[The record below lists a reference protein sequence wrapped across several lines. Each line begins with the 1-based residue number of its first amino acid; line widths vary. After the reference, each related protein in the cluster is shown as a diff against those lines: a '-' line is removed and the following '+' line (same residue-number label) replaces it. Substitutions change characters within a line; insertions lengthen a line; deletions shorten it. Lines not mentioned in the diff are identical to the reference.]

1 MTILPPGVSARQFS
15 KALAEFS
22 TVVGQEWVLSSEED
36 LQPYRDHFSLL
47 KDQPDELMASAAVC
61 PASVEQVQ
69 AIVRIANR
77 YKTPLF
83 AISTGKNFAYGGPA
97 PNVRGSV
104 TVDLKRMNRVL
115 ELDEKRH
122 FVLVEPGV
130 SYMDLYRYIQERNLK
145 VWVDTADVGW
155 GGLLGNAMD
164 RGIGYTLG
172 PYRDHT
178 AAHCGMEVVLPS
190 GELLRTGMG
199 ALPGSGA
206 WQEYKHGFGP
216 DPAGLFAQGGFGIV
230 VKMGFRLMPQPE
242 HWRTGLITA
251 PRRRDLIPLIDTVNY
266 LTDLFV
272 IGEPLYG
279 SPLRILREDAAF
291 VKAAEAFDEPEM
303 DRIAAAHTLHSW
315 QVELQFYGS
324 DRSTLANWEW
334 AKELALR
341 NIPGAQCF
349 DGESLRVPVTPEQI
363 ERTTRPYPAPYASQ
377 MRRNVM
383 HGVPKLYA
391 WWMPSRTEDQP
402 NSWNESHVGL
412 FSLVG
417 RSGDSVLK
425 AQRDFDQ
432 IARDLGTRPA
442 NLSAIS
448 TPVNWYQSTFL
459 MGNGAFGSST
469 RNATTPESKLAQVKL
484 LREVLKRNAA
494 LGYGDYR
501 APPILQD
508 AVSDQYSF
516 NSHVLRRFIET
527 LKDAVDPNG
536 ILLPGR
542 GGIWPRALRALR
554 GALRK

>member
-1 MTILPPGVSARQFS
+1 MTILPPGVSARQFA
-15 KALAEFS
+15 KALAEFAA
-22 TVVGQEWVLSSEED
+22 VVGPDWVLSSEED

-47 KDQPDELMASAAVC
+47 KDQPDELQASAAVC
-61 PASVEQVQ
+61 PADVAQVQ

-155 GGLLGNAMD
+155 GGLMGNALEH
-164 RGIGYTLG
+164 GVGYTLG
-172 PYRDHT
+172 PYRDHFS
-178 AAHCGMEVVLPS
+178 AHCGMEVVLPD
-190 GELLRTGMG
+190 GELMRTGMG
-199 ALPGSGA
+199 ALPGSGG
-206 WQEYKHGFGP
+206 WQDYKHGFGP

-242 HWRTGLITA
+242 HWRTGLVTV
-251 PRRRDLIPLIDTVNY
+251 PKRRDLIPMVDTVNY
-266 LTDLFV
+266 LTDLFI

-279 SPLRILREDAAF
+279 SPLRILREDKAFLQAADSF
-291 VKAAEAFDEPEM
+291 DEAALDRVAAE
-303 DRIAAAHTLHSW
+303 HSLHSW

-324 DRSTLANWEW
+324 EKTTLANWEW
-334 AKELALR
+334 AKELMLR

-349 DGESLRVPVTPEQI
+349 DGESLPVPVTQEQI
-363 ERTTRPYPAPYASQ
+363 ERSTRPYPAPYASQ

-391 WWMPSRTEDQP
+391 WWMPSRTDDFP
-402 NSWNESHVGL
+402 DSWNQSHLGL
-412 FSLVG
+412 FSVVG
-417 RSGDSVLK
+417 RSGAAVLQ
-425 AQRDFDQ
+425 AQRDFDRV
-432 IARDLGTRPA
+432 ARDMGSKPA
-442 NLSAIS
+442 MPYAIS
-448 TPVNWYQSTFL
+448 TPLNWNQSAFL
-459 MGNGAFGSST
+459 LGNGAFGSAT
-469 RNATTPESKLAQVKL
+469 RNEATPQSKLDQLKL

-494 LGYGDYR
+494 MGYGDYR
-501 APPILQD
+501 APPLLQD
-508 AVSDQYSF
+508 AVADQYSF
-516 NSHVLRRFIET
+516 NNHALRRFNER
-527 LKDAVDPNG
+527 LKDAADPNG

-542 GGIWPRALRALR
+542 GGIWPKALRALR
-554 GALRK
+554 GAIRK